1 MSKKKKEERE
11 SIKIND
17 ISPIKH
23 MRITITGKDFDLTKG
38 IKDAVMAD
46 IEKIGKLVPETADT
60 RVVLSAKRNRLDSQ
74 RAEITVKYGKTIVRA
89 EVSCDDM
96 YKSIADASET
106 VVKRIKKFKDKERKK
121 AKAGNETI
129 RNLESEMCRLKR
141 RKTIEPDMMTCEEA
155 CDQMELLG
163 HDFYLFKN
171 TDEDGKLSAVYLRDD
186 GFGVLVLA
194 ETAE

>member
-1 MSKKKKEERE
+1 
-11 SIKIND
+11 
-17 ISPIKH
+17 
-23 MRITITGKDFDLTKG
+23 
-38 IKDAVMAD
+38 
-46 IEKIGKLVPETADT
+46 
-60 RVVLSAKRNRLDSQ
+60 
-74 RAEITVKYGKTIVRA
+74 
-89 EVSCDDM
+89 M